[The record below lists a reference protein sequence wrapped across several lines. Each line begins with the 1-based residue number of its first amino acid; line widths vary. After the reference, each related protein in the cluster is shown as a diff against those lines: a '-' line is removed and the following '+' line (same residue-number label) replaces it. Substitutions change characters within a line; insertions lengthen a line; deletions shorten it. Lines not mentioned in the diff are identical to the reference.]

1 MFTKNIKV
9 IASSALILG
18 SSLFLLMIIFGVS
31 SGANAAVSG
40 SDVLENS
47 YLLCHDGIDNDNNG
61 TTDMGDRNCSNFA
74 TEPFTPATPVVENS
88 YALCHDGIDNDNNGT
103 TDMGDRNCANFTTA
117 PATTTDTT
125 LTVVEN
131 SYALCHDGIDNDNNG
146 TTDMGDRNCANFATA
161 PATTTD
167 TTNVV
172 VENSYALCHDGIDND
187 NNGTTDMGDRNCA
200 NFATLPNQDSGSGAS
215 VTLENT
221 YDLCHDGI
229 DNDNNGTTDMGD
241 RNCANF
247 ATAPA
252 TTTPQNPTSLSNG
265 GGGSSSGSYLPGFG
279 GSVLGAQTGGEVLG
293 AAIDTESTSTQCNNL
308 FKTFMRK
315 GYKNDKDEVIKL
327 QNFLNTEL
335 SLKLP
340 VTGFFGA
347 LTDNAVREFQLK
359 KANIV
364 LVPWIKAGLMKTVAS
379 TGYFYRTTQFAANQ
393 VLCPNTVVDAPILK

>member
-61 TTDMGDRNCSNFA
+61 TTDMGDRNCANFA
-74 TEPFTPATPVVENS
+74 TEPVTPATPVVENS

-131 SYALCHDGIDNDNNG
+131 SYA
-146 TTDMGDRNCANFATA
+146 
-161 PATTTD
+161 
-167 TTNVV
+167 
-172 VENSYALCHDGIDND
+172 
-187 NNGTTDMGDRNCA
+187 
-200 NFATLPNQDSGSGAS
+200 
-215 VTLENT
+215 
-221 YDLCHDGI
+221 LCHDGI